1 MKVKNSIFLMNITIS
16 DSYNDFS
23 CLKFGIF
30 VETVTLAPSQI
41 TDFDKF
47 SYGNTCGSMIQF
59 IVK

>member
-1 MKVKNSIFLMNITIS
+1 MTYIFELINSIFLMNITIS

-41 TDFDKF
+41 STNFL
-47 SYGNTCGSMIQF
+47 MEIP
-59 IVK
+59 VEA

>member
-1 MKVKNSIFLMNITIS
+1 MNIMIS